1 VLDNEKADLLA
12 KSGTKMDPMTNT
24 TSLNYLGAQIK
35 RIKNQEWSESLF
47 KASEANSLSS
57 ASYLKNFKPS
67 SRNRIQIPI
76 STRRAT
82 ASAFYQLKIRHSYLK
97 SYLHLLGYTSNNK
110 CICGAKE
117 TLEYLLISCSLFSL
131 ARSKLKNKLATNYL
145 SLPLL
150 LNTSPGIEASIA
162 YLSETNICTRKYH
175 LARELVDN

>member
-1 VLDNEKADLLA
+1 MLGNEKADLLA
-12 KSGTKMDPMTNT
+12 KSGTKMDPLTNT

-35 RIKNQEWSESLF
+35 RIKNQEWFKSLL
-47 KASEANSLSS
+47 KAPEANSLSS
-57 ASYLKNFKPS
+57 ASYLRIFKPF

-76 STRRAT
+76 STKRAT
-82 ASAFYQLKIRHSYLK
+82 ASAFYQLKIRYGYLK
-97 SYLHLLGYTSNNK
+97 SYLYSLGHTSNNK

-117 TLEYLLISCSLFSL
+117 TPEYLFISCSLFSL

-162 YLSETNICTRKYH
+162 YLSEINIYT
-175 LARELVDN
+175 